1 MTPLTILIPA
11 ATRDLGTAEGKH
23 SDRARRLA
31 RDAEERF
38 FVQHGTAGPR
48 FLYRLVAALW

>member
-1 MTPLTILIPA
+1 MTPLTTLIPA
-11 ATRDLGTAEGKH
+11 ATRDLCTAEGKH

-38 FVQHGTAGPR
+38 LLQHGTAGPR
-48 FLYRLVAALW
+48 FLYRLVAALS